1 MNGSGFT
8 PGLWIDRIRIN
19 RILPGERA
27 GRRYWV
33 KQRRPWGRAVA
44 GCANAFFRAA
54 GNPVIVLGAL
64 AQWQAWEVASYRL
77 LHGWEGYEAFA
88 EGETTVWAQELPGRS
103 LDRYAAQDGLEPGIL
118 QAAAREMAR
127 AHASAAVA
135 GGERWSHG
143 DAHMGNFIYD
153 GAGRARL
160 IDFEVAH
167 RPGLPEPERHADDLL
182 VFLQDLMSHDDRA
195 AWLARAGCFLGE
207 YLPRATTPGLP
218 SRLLARLAEPRNGVG
233 RLWWGIRTAYL
244 PRVEQEARISQLRQL
259 LRQLAA

>member
-1 MNGSGFT
+1 MNGTGFT

-19 RILPGERA
+19 RILPAERE
-27 GRRYWV
+27 GRRFWI
-33 KQRRPWGRAVA
+33 KQRRPWAGAVA

-54 GNPVIVLGAL
+54 GNPVVVLGGL
-64 AQWQAWEVASYRL
+64 AQWQEWEVASYRL
-77 LHGWEGYEAFA
+77 LHEWEGYAVFA
-88 EGETTVWAQELPGRS
+88 EGPRAVWAQELPGRS
-103 LDRYAAQDGLEPGIL
+103 LDRYAAEGGLSESLL

-127 AHASAAVA
+127 AHACTPAVGA
-135 GGERWSHG
+135 PRWSHG

-167 RPGLPEPERHADDLL
+167 RPGMAEAERHADDLL

-195 AWLARAGCFLGE
+195 TWLSRASCFLGE
-207 YLPRATTPGLP
+207 YLPHAASPGLP
-218 SRLLARLAEPRNGVG
+218 ERLLARLAEPRTGVG

-244 PRVEQEARISQLRQL
+244 PRAEQEARVGQLGVL
-259 LRQLAA
+259 LRELS